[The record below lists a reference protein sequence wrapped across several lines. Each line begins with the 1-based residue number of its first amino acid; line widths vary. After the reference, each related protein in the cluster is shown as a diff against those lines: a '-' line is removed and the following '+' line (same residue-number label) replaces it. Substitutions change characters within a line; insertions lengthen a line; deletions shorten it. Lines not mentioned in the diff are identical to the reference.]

1 VYALSIIIAVLMA
14 VASITGVLY
23 RVRVYPTDDLLQS
36 FVPNGLVN
44 LLVGLL
50 LWPGALFFVLYNYLI
65 YVLAMPLN
73 AAFPMHLTLLI
84 LSTYTLV
91 GLIASMDGAAIQWRL
106 SGSVPER
113 GAGAVLAGLGL
124 LFFLRVVGVLV
135 SMLVSETQVT
145 ETELAAHVADYLI
158 APALAIGGVLL
169 WRHIQFGYVTGLGLL
184 FQASMLFIGLIA
196 FLLVQP
202 ILTAAPFVLSDVMVI
217 LVLGLIYFVPFAQFV
232 RPTVSGL
239 GSPSI

>member
-1 VYALSIIIAVLMA
+1 LPVRRGLQPVYALSIIIAVLMA

-65 YVLAMPLN
+65 YVLAMPL
-73 AAFPMHLTLLI
+73 
-84 LSTYTLV
+84 
-91 GLIASMDGAAIQWRL
+91 
-106 SGSVPER
+106 
-113 GAGAVLAGLGL
+113 
-124 LFFLRVVGVLV
+124 
-135 SMLVSETQVT
+135 SETQVT

-169 WRHIQFGYVTGLGLL
+169 WRHIQFG
-184 FQASMLFIGLIA
+184 
-196 FLLVQP
+196 
-202 ILTAAPFVLSDVMVI
+202 
-217 LVLGLIYFVPFAQFV
+217 
-232 RPTVSGL
+232 
-239 GSPSI
+239 